1 MLTKEE
7 YLKKIGSTEEEL
19 KAKGLEVVFVGQVGY
34 DSDEEDGWDLE
45 YIDPTKCVEV
55 GMGCKCA
62 VGGTLHDK
70 L

>member
-7 YLKKIGSTEEEL
+7 YLKKIGETEESL
-19 KAKGLEVVFVGQVGY
+19 KKKCLVLKFIGKTGY
-34 DSDEEDGWDLE
+34 SDDEEDGWDLE
-45 YIDPTKCVEV
+45 YTDQCNTVEV

-62 VGGTLHDK
+62 IGGTLHDK